1 MIKKNQSLDSIYED
15 DRRSYEEEEAD
26 IAADKRLSR
35 NHAIKQTKDAS
46 HSISLNDTKVI
57 RKKSSKQSAS
67 YYVSQD
73 KKLDDSSNAYKEERL
88 SEVRYKLN
96 RDQVK
101 SKENISRRNSKNTLR
116 SNNSR
121 IR

>member
-26 IAADKRLSR
+26 MAADKRLSR
-35 NHAIKQTKDAS
+35 NHTIKQTKDAS

-73 KKLDDSSNAYKEERL
+73 KKLDDSSNAYKEEKL
-88 SEVRYKLN
+88 SEVRYKIN
-96 RDQVK
+96 KD
-101 SKENISRRNSKNTLR
+101 
-116 SNNSR
+116 
-121 IR
+121 